1 MLKKMNKGLRVRR
14 FYYSCEVCGRQIDS
28 YEYYTYGKCTGN
40 SQVRARD
47 GKVGKRNRRTG
58 KTA

>member
-28 YEYYTYGKCTGN
+28 YEYYTYGKCNGCRW
-40 SQVRARD
+40 S
-47 GKVGKRNRRTG
+47 
-58 KTA
+58 